1 MNVVIIIQMILIS
14 SLKAKIE
21 IQLIN
26 KEKDI
31 IEGIIFLNGIVK
43 ERNKKRM
50 KLILKKIKKI
60 FPFM

>member
-14 SLKAKIE
+14 SLKVKIE

-31 IEGIIFLNGIVK
+31 IEGTIFLNGIVK

-50 KLILKKIKKI
+50 KLLLKKIKKT

>member
-14 SLKAKIE
+14 SLKVKIE

-31 IEGIIFLNGIVK
+31 IEGTIFLNGIVK
-43 ERNKKRM
+43 EKNKKRM
-50 KLILKKIKKI
+50 KLLLKKIKKT

>member
-14 SLKAKIE
+14 SLKVKIE

-31 IEGIIFLNGIVK
+31 IEGTIFLNGIVK